1 MPLLLPLSPNVSP
14 QLTSTLDL
22 QRALFQV
29 STFTSMDQA
38 QGAIDAVAAAVR
50 PYRSGLEQVVKGT
63 TTFRK
68 EMRYFGFLGNG
79 NADGARLAL
88 AEIAMH
94 PKTLQLLC
102 QSPDTLEIVA
112 NAAGNMKV
120 DAEDI
125 HTDHLKWIGAPSGGS
140 DDSPLSAWGQV
151 TYWLSG
157 IASPKNWLA
166 WASAASL
173 APEFG
178 YWASTGQTPTGFL
191 AASSAVLAGALYGMK
206 HRNSAKQ
213 RLYAAAAQSPLNFEA
228 VWGYFGSF
236 NRVIP
241 TADPLPIAANDG
253 DVIETI
259 RRSSAAGGKPKL
271 SIPSTLRLAT
281 DFLSLGSATVEGL
294 KKSASKDVYNRLA
307 QAIGVGTLSRTG
319 WQPTILNAERL
330 EQVAEYRRQRKNV
343 IFVSNHR
350 SHLDILLA
358 VALLRDF
365 DIRFVAKDDLLS
377 IPVLGDILR
386 LAEHF
391 TVDREHD
398 DKRLDKVMAWGVD
411 MFHKGMS
418 PFFFIEGTRLDTP
431 NRSEEVGM
439 RPPEIGAATLA
450 AMFPKNT
457 VIVPIVSYGF
467 GSLLR
472 KSEMKALS
480 QGTMLHQPTMTSIL
494 EPIDVS
500 QVLDADPALSE
511 REEVRLNSLLWGRM
525 WRELSLIQAYMNDL
539 MAKGARAA

>member
-1 MPLLLPLSPNVSP
+1 MPLFLPLSPNVST
-14 QLTSTLDL
+14 QLASELDL

-38 QGAIDAVAAAVR
+38 QGAINAVADAVR

-63 TTFRK
+63 TTYRK
-68 EMRYFGFLGNG
+68 EMRYFDFLRNG

-94 PKTLQLLC
+94 PKTLKLLC
-102 QSPDTLEIVA
+102 QSPDTLETVA
-112 NAAGNMKV
+112 NAANNMKV

-125 HTDHLKWIGAPSGGS
+125 HSDHLEWLGAPLGGPAS
-140 DDSPLSAWGQV
+140 SPLNALGRV

-166 WASAASL
+166 WSSAASL
-173 APEFG
+173 APEFA
-178 YWASTGQTPTGFL
+178 YWAATGQVPSGFL
-191 AASSAVLAGALYGMK
+191 AASSAALGLALYGIG

-213 RLYAAAAQSPLNFEA
+213 KLYATAEKTPLNFDA
-228 VWGYFGSF
+228 VRGYFESF
-236 NRVIP
+236 NKVIP
-241 TADPLPIAANDG
+241 NAAALSLPANDG
-253 DVIETI
+253 DVVEAI
-259 RRSSAAGGKPKL
+259 RKSSAGHGSPTL
-271 SIPSTLRLAT
+271 SIPATFRLAT
-281 DFLSLGSATVEGL
+281 DFLSLGSVTVQGL
-294 KKSASKDVYNRLA
+294 KRSPSKDVYNRLA
-307 QAIGVGTLSRTG
+307 QAIGLGTLSRTH
-319 WQPTILNAERL
+319 WQPVVLNAERL
-330 EQVAEYRRQRKNV
+330 EQVAEYRRQGKNV

-431 NRSEEVGM
+431 NRSEEIGM

-450 AMFPKNT
+450 AMFAKNT

-472 KSEMKALS
+472 KSELKALS

-511 REEVRLNSLLWGRM
+511 REEVRLNSLIWGRM

-539 MAKGARAA
+539 MANGARAA